1 MKQFLATVW
10 SLCESWGTARAAAH
24 LARIGNIKG
33 AQELYK

>member
-1 MKQFLATVW
+1 MKQVLDTVW

>member
-33 AQELYK
+33 AQELCK

>member
-1 MKQFLATVW
+1 MKQFLDILW